1 MIIFKTALRILS
13 SICLDIYRHT
23 VWLVKGV
30 DSANEM
36 SQFSLLIEY
45 THTHIL
51 FLGTSGISMN
61 NIKERKK

>member
-45 THTHIL
+45 THT
-51 FLGTSGISMN
+51 FCFSGTSGISMN